1 MDFYIILLFLLYTC
15 SWSVGSWLNIELG
28 ILAAKFPLV
37 QMLCVYMVSW
47 LALVKSAFS
56 QYKKKY
62 LR

>member
-1 MDFYIILLFLLYTC
+1 MDFYIVLLFLLYTC

-37 QMLCVYMVSW
+37 QVFSVHMV
-47 LALVKSAFS
+47 LRLTLIKSALS
-56 QYKKKY
+56 HYKKN